1 MISILG
7 LSIDYFLNQSPSMVR
22 IKEKECLPV
31 SQQADSQAEEAV
43 AGLEEQ
49 TKTLEFFLHVTVEY
63 QSECCRL
70 C

>member
-1 MISILG
+1 
-7 LSIDYFLNQSPSMVR
+7 MVR

-31 SQQADSQAEEAV
+31 SQPADSQAEEAV

-49 TKTLEFFLHVTVEY
+49 TKTLEFFLHATVEY